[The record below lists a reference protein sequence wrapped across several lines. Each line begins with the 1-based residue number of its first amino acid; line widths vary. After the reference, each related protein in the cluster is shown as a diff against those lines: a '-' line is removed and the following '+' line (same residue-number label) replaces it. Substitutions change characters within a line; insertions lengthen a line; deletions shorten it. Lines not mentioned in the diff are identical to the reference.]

1 VEVKQMTVGAARLLC
16 ETPLGQDPEAFAA
29 LLRSAVALLQGDR
42 ASGSGGG
49 GGGGGHDELESFLD
63 EEADARE
70 FDSTYSKLAFALVE
84 DVDATKDIPSAPA
97 YFAVALA
104 GLSRSRPGQYLSL
117 VQASLDAAEAQALQ
131 EVLAKAGVAIE

>member
-1 VEVKQMTVGAARLLC
+1 MTVGAARLLC

-42 ASGSGGG
+42 ASGS
-49 GGGGGHDELESFLD
+49 GGGGHDELESFLD

-131 EVLAKAGVAIE
+131 EVLAKAEEVAFLNACRL

>member
-1 VEVKQMTVGAARLLC
+1 MTVGAARLLC

-42 ASGSGGG
+42 ASGS
-49 GGGGGHDELESFLD
+49 GGGHDELESFLD

-117 VQASLDAAEAQALQ
+117 VQASLDATEAQALQ

>member
-42 ASGSGGG
+42 ASGS
-49 GGGGGHDELESFLD
+49 GGGHDELESFLD

-117 VQASLDAAEAQALQ
+117 VQASLDATEAQALQ